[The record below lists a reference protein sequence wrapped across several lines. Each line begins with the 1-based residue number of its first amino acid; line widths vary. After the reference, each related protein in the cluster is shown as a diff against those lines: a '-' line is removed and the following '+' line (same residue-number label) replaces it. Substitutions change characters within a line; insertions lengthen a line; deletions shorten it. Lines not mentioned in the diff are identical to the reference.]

1 MTKIKKCWF
10 LARKFKYLKS
20 FETFKRN
27 FLTLWEL
34 IEIFLRRGPLV
45 PRHFSSLRSIIYYL
59 RSKSLFDDSF
69 IHFSLEE
76 GGKRP
81 QKLEV
86 QSKRKDVKT
95 ATEKESMR
103 SPDNC
108 MLVMF
113 DGFVCFYGKNF
124 YIDTLSNNW
133 QESQEANW
141 KTRRKM
147 CLDKENEKTLS
158 IDWKFSRTWKILQT
172 K

>member
-1 MTKIKKCWF
+1 MTKNKMLIFGAKIQISLI
-10 LARKFKYLKS
+10 LAQNDQNKRKFKYLKS

-45 PRHFSSLRSIIYYL
+45 PKHFSSLRSIIYYL

-113 DGFVCFYGKNF
+113 DGFVCFYGKKLL
-124 YIDTLSNNW
+124 YWHAI
-133 QESQEANW
+133 
-141 KTRRKM
+141 K
-147 CLDKENEKTLS
+147 
-158 IDWKFSRTWKILQT
+158 
-172 K
+172 